1 MYSDLCVDDKGSEHL
16 PPTSQITP
24 LSQNLGDGL
33 KKCLQRPPKRAL
45 NLGALSKIVLQAR
58 NSRSSETTFVDR
70 KDEWAECV
78 R

>member
-1 MYSDLCVDDKGSEHL
+1 
-16 PPTSQITP
+16 
-24 LSQNLGDGL
+24 L

-70 KDEWAECV
+70 KDEYHRFFKKKIVEK